1 MEVAVR
7 CYVHNFS
14 GISYPSIRGLM
25 SRLSLPLRIF
35 RASTGSNARTAVVC
49 SFSMIDW
56 CSPRLRHLRMYYN
69 PLSSV
74 NISEY
79 THPSSYF
86 PVTRLVAREIYVI
99 EDVHDFV
106 SKRGG
111 LEGK

>member
-1 MEVAVR
+1 
-7 CYVHNFS
+7 
-14 GISYPSIRGLM
+14 
-25 SRLSLPLRIF
+25 
-35 RASTGSNARTAVVC
+35 
-49 SFSMIDW
+49 
-56 CSPRLRHLRMYYN
+56 MYYN

-86 PVTRLVAREIYVI
+86 PVTRLVAREIYVT